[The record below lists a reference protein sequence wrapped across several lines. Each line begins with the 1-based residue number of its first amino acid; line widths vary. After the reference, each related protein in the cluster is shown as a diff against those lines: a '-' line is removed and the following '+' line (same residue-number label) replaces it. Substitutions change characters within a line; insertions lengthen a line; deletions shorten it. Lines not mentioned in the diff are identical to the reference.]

1 MSVSQKRGELTMNAQ
16 KMVEIIEA
24 ELRFVSKNPNARHE
38 KTASEYAQRLV
49 DFIDRCQE
57 QQCNEGK

>member
-1 MSVSQKRGELTMNAQ
+1 MNAQ